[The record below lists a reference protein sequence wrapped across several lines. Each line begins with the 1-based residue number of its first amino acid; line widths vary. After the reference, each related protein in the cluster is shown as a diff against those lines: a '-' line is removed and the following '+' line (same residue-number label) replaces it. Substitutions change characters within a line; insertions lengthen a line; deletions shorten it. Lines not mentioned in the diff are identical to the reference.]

1 MFKTIVS
8 ILMMFVVTGCTVVK
22 PHISEYRINTT
33 LQSHRVDKGQCSDKS
48 LKVAKAFSSNIL
60 MSVDMNYAIG
70 EYKSDVFTQSQ
81 WAQTPNR
88 AITAQI
94 LKMLQGAKLFKTVQI
109 SKSRSKNGLILE
121 TNIEDFMQY
130 FSVEKNSSIT
140 KVVISST
147 LIDAKTNSVLQ
158 SKTFSNTTKV
168 KSLNA
173 EGGVIALNAGLSKV
187 LTMQREWLGEVC
199 K

>member
-1 MFKTIVS
+1 MFKI
-8 ILMMFVVTGCTVVK
+8 IGAIFMMFVVAGCTVVK
-22 PHISEYRINTT
+22 PHIAEYRIHPS
-33 LQSHRVDKGQCSDKS
+33 LHPSSAQKGQCSEKS
-48 LKVAKAFSSNIL
+48 LKVAKAFSSNAL

-70 EYKSDVFTQSQ
+70 KYKSDVFTQSQ

-88 AITAQI
+88 AITAQT
-94 LKMLQGAKLFKTVQI
+94 LKMLQDTKLFKTVQI

-130 FSVEKNSSIT
+130 FSVEKNHST
-140 KVVISST
+140 AKVVINST
-147 LIDAKTNSVLQ
+147 LVDAKTNRVLE
-158 SKTFSNTTKV
+158 SKTFSKSVEV
-168 KSLNA
+168 KSINA
-173 EGGVIALNAGLSKV
+173 EGGVIALNAALSEV